1 MIELPNACIVNK
13 VVPKK
18 IFYDKIQVSTSLKKE
33 FVEKVDKIYWK
44 YKISEDNL
52 NISKTSNVEEIEVF
66 QIILKEKYNTK
77 NILNFITKAIPYPIL
92 FEIVCNNE
100 FVYAIQYDNDIIY
113 SNLNED
119 IRFEIDGL
127 DLGIV
132 YENIVRQVGNIVD
145 NKTELKQ
152 EIEKQKSITELEK
165 EIKALRNK
173 IIQEKQFNRKVEL
186 NQKLRKLE
194 KEMEELNN
202 G

>member
-1 MIELPNACIVNK
+1 MIELPKACSVNK
-13 VVPKK
+13 GIPKK
-18 IFYDKIQVSTSLKKE
+18 IFYDRVQVSGNLKKE
-33 FVEKVDKIYWK
+33 FNEKIEKIYWK

-52 NISKTSNVEEIEVF
+52 NISKTNNVEEIEVI

-77 NILNFITKAIPYPIL
+77 NILNCIAKAIQYQIL
-92 FEIVCNNE
+92 FEIICNNE
-100 FVYAIQYDNDIIY
+100 FIYAIQYDNDIIY
-113 SNLNED
+113 SKWNED
-119 IRFEIDGL
+119 IKFEIDGL
-127 DLGIV
+127 DLSIV

-152 EIEKQKSITELEK
+152 EIEKQKYITELEK

-186 NQKLRKLE
+186 NQILRKLE
-194 KEMEELNN
+194 KEMEELDN

>member
-1 MIELPNACIVNK
+1 MIELPKICSVNK

-18 IFYDKIQVSTSLKKE
+18 IFYDKVQISASLKKE
-33 FVEKVDKIYWK
+33 FIEKLERIYWK

-66 QIILKEKYNTK
+66 QIILKEKYNAK
-77 NILNFITKAIPYPIL
+77 NILNFIIKAIPYPIL
-92 FEIVCNNE
+92 FEIICNNE
-100 FVYAIQYDNDIIY
+100 FIYAIQYDNDIIY
-113 SNLNED
+113 SKWNEN
-119 IRFEIDGL
+119 IEFKS
-127 DLGIV
+127 V
-132 YENIVRQVGNIVD
+132 YENIVRQVRNIVD

-152 EIEKQKSITELEK
+152 EIEKQKYITELEK